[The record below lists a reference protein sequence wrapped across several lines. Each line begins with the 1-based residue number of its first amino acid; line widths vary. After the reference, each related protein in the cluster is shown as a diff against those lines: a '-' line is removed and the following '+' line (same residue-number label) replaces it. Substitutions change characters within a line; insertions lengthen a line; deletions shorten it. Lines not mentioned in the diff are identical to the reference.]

1 MSLEQAKL
9 FLERMKVDEAFRA
22 KIMSV
27 QGVAERLRMANSE
40 GYDFSEEE
48 IKTVL
53 AELGDAV
60 VEGIA
65 GGAGGDD
72 AENYGCR
79 EERPCGCW
87 KMDLGDQSRYPY
99 IK

>member
-9 FLERMKVDEAFRA
+9 FMEKMKTDEAFRA
-22 KIMSV
+22 KIMAV
-27 QGVAERLRMANSE
+27 QGVAERLQMANSE
-40 GYDFSEEE
+40 GYDFTEEE

-60 VEGIA
+60 VEGVA

-79 EERPCGCW
+79 EEWPCGCW
-87 KMDLGDQSRYPY
+87 RDSCKKQS
-99 IK
+99 K

>member
-9 FLERMKVDEAFRA
+9 FMEKMKTDEAFRA

-27 QGVAERLRMANSE
+27 QGVSERLQMANSE
-40 GYDFSEEE
+40 GYDFTEEE

-72 AENYGCR
+72 AENYGCNTKY
-79 EERPCGCW
+79 PCGCW
-87 KMDLGDQSRYPY
+87 AQGCKKRSHG
-99 IK
+99 